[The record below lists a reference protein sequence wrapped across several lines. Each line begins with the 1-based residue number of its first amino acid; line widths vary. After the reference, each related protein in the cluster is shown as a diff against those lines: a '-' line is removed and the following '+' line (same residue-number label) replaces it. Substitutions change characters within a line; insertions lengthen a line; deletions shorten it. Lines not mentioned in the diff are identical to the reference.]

1 MSVLKKIRTAIGKT
15 QREKGYLKSYQ
26 NYMETIDRLEN
37 KKMSFGKAR
46 MPISTGRGLFA
57 RPGTVSLA
65 DVKEIKLSDI
75 LDKHRSR
82 ALALAQAKYYAK
94 QVG

>member
-1 MSVLKKIRTAIGKT
+1 MSVLKNIRKAIRTS

-37 KKMSFGKAR
+37 KKMSFARAR

-57 RPGTVSLA
+57 RPGPA
-65 DVKEIKLSDI
+65 
-75 LDKHRSR
+75 
-82 ALALAQAKYYAK
+82 
-94 QVG
+94 

>member
-1 MSVLKKIRTAIGKT
+1 
-15 QREKGYLKSYQ
+15 
-26 NYMETIDRLEN
+26 
-37 KKMSFGKAR
+37 

-57 RPGTVSLA
+57 RPGTASLA
-65 DVKEIKLSDI
+65 DVKEVKLSDI

>member
-1 MSVLKKIRTAIGKT
+1 MSVFKKIRKAIATSQK
-15 QREKGYLKSYQ
+15 EKSYLKSYQ
-26 NYMETIDRLEN
+26 NYMETIDRLES
-37 KKMSFGKAR
+37 KKMSFGRAR
-46 MPISTGRGLFA
+46 MPIATGSGLFT
-57 RPGTVSLA
+57 RPNRPTLS
-65 DVKEIKLSDI
+65 DVREAKLSDI

>member
-1 MSVLKKIRTAIGKT
+1 MSVFKKIRSAIGKS
-15 QREKGYLKSYQ
+15 QREKSYLKSYQ
-26 NYMETIDRLEN
+26 NYMETIDRLES
-37 KKMSFGKAR
+37 KKMSFRGAR
-46 MPISTGRGLFA
+46 MPIATGSGLFT
-57 RPGTVSLA
+57 RPNRPTLS
-65 DVKEIKLSDI
+65 DVREAKLSDI

>member
-1 MSVLKKIRTAIGKT
+1 MSVLKKIRTAIGKS

-37 KKMSFGKAR
+37 KKMSFARAR

-57 RPGTVSLA
+57 RPGIASLA
-65 DVKEIKLSDI
+65 DVKEVKLSDI